1 MYLQEKS
8 ESCGLFST
16 AMIYPSLIGG
26 QGAQPQPRAICTYF
40 KSESPSKSYLLCR
53 TAALLPSR
61 SLDNDVWRPT
71 NSSSPVTMFGLTRG
85 LAMSFRAS
93 IVWAGTSQRHQ
104 APSYLPLP
112 SSLMDELLAPKA
124 RPSAVSVLECDLA
137 SAPFEA
143 FFPYPGFDCTVSQQ
157 DQTNPIT
164 GHSEGKE

>member
-26 QGAQPQPRAICTYF
+26 QGAQPRAICTYF

-61 SLDNDVWRPT
+61 SLDNDIWRPT

-104 APSYLPLP
+104 GPVLAFTVITDGRAL
-112 SSLMDELLAPKA
+112 SSQGP
-124 RPSAVSVLECDLA
+124 
-137 SAPFEA
+137 A
-143 FFPYPGFDCTVSQQ
+143 FCCALRSTPVYVQS
-157 DQTNPIT
+157 I
-164 GHSEGKE
+164 